1 MRIIIILAFL
11 ATGLSASLMSSAQV
25 FNVPNKSKDHFAKHY
40 PAAKEVDWINDVAA
54 YHVKFKQDNVQFK
67 AWYHADGS
75 WDFTENHLAV
85 SEIPASVAES
95 LSKSRFSDWEKES
108 VAYIVNSKKQNL
120 YRIELKKGIEKKF
133 VFFDKKGK
141 EIKTSVTT

>member
-1 MRIIIILAFL
+1 
-11 ATGLSASLMSSAQV
+11 
-25 FNVPNKSKDHFAKHY
+25 
-40 PAAKEVDWINDVAA
+40 
-54 YHVKFKQDNVQFK
+54 
-67 AWYHADGS
+67 
-75 WDFTENHLAV
+75 
-85 SEIPASVAES
+85 